1 VAVAC
6 PSLTSAPRR
15 AVLSAPVSVTMVCST
30 IDIVATSL
38 LLWNLIRHQS
48 SETLTFKFMIGLVSI
63 AGCDFILAVVVLAC
77 VCIDPHGKTVYDAE
91 LAWCAPGLVSR
102 FVTYSSLAVSAVAG
116 LVLYLNLAFY
126 LANIKGGVMYPE
138 LKSVPSIEWAPLG
151 IVVDSSSVAL
161 LALIGAVGGKFHVL
175 WPLLVYTIGSMLFLL
190 LQAAFAMLLIFETGH
205 VRVQI
210 AENSTAPGPGH
221 ERIEP
226 PNPQALDVLENLSVI
241 SQVSFILTCLQVTT
255 VFFCAIVLKTDATS
269 VHKADYL

>member
-1 VAVAC
+1 
-6 PSLTSAPRR
+6 
-15 AVLSAPVSVTMVCST
+15 MVCSA
-30 IDIVATSL
+30 IDVVATSL

-48 SETLTFKFMIGLVSI
+48 SETLTFKYMIGLVSI
-63 AGCDFILAVVVLAC
+63 AGCDIILALVVLSC

-102 FVTYSSLAVSAVAG
+102 FIAYSSLAVSAVAG

-126 LANIKGGVMYPE
+126 LENIKGGVMYPE
-138 LKSVPSIEWAPLG
+138 LDRVPSIQWAPLG

-175 WPLLVYTIGSMLFLL
+175 WPLLVYTVGSMLFLL

-210 AENSTAPGPGH
+210 AENSTAHGNSTVQWH
-221 ERIEP
+221 ERIEQP
-226 PNPQALDVLENLSVI
+226 DPQALDVLENLSVI
-241 SQVSFILTCLQVTT
+241 SQVSFILSCLQVTT

>member
-1 VAVAC
+1 
-6 PSLTSAPRR
+6 
-15 AVLSAPVSVTMVCST
+15 MVCSA
-30 IDIVATSL
+30 IDVVATSL

-48 SETLTFKFMIGLVSI
+48 SETLTFKYMIGLVSI
-63 AGCDFILAVVVLAC
+63 AGCDIILALVVLSC

-102 FVTYSSLAVSAVAG
+102 FITYSSLAVSAVAG

-126 LANIKGGVMYPE
+126 LENIKGGVMYPE
-138 LKSVPSIEWAPLG
+138 LDRVPSIQWAPLG
-151 IVVDSSSVAL
+151 IVVDASSVAL

-175 WPLLVYTIGSMLFLL
+175 LPLLVYTVGSMLFLL
-190 LQAAFAMLLIFETGH
+190 LQAAFAMLLIFDTGH

-210 AENSTAPGPGH
+210 AENSTGH
-221 ERIEP
+221 WNSTVP
-226 PNPQALDVLENLSVI
+226 PDPQALDVLENLSVI
-241 SQVSFILTCLQVTT
+241 SQVSFILSCLQVTT